1 MITERCP
8 WIDLFITTW
17 AGVTYWRGQIT
28 RSRYSCGL
36 YRRSALLT
44 KLFAGHIITT
54 RSTGY
59 HTSRL
64 SLYIKKLYALL
75 SIPKQQFSI
84 DFQSSRVLK
93 TLYRHLEM
101 IHVIPRCAMDL
112 SDLRAR
118 SFAALRMTCRTPLE
132 AAHGKS
138 SLQMSRH
145 CIQKGIAHR
154 ATRARKAILCITQK
168 VM

>member
-44 KLFAGHIITT
+44 KLFAGHIVTT
-54 RSTGY
+54 RSTGC

-75 SIPKQQFSI
+75 SISKQQFSI
-84 DFQSSRVLK
+84 DIQISRVLK
-93 TLYRHLEM
+93 TLYTKRDRSPCHKGTK
-101 IHVIPRCAMDL
+101 
-112 SDLRAR
+112 SDP
-118 SFAALRMTCRTPLE
+118 MHHPE
-132 AAHGKS
+132 GY
-138 SLQMSRH
+138 
-145 CIQKGIAHR
+145 
-154 ATRARKAILCITQK
+154 
-168 VM
+168 VV